1 VRPQPDDAA
10 FLLLIAAAQHHS
22 GAACEGGGIGVEEP
36 DPELAVGRVGIDD
49 LAQRDQSFSSQGV
62 FPELLVFDD
71 FEDHLA
77 VGA

>member
-1 VRPQPDDAA
+1 
-10 FLLLIAAAQHHS
+10 
-22 GAACEGGGIGVEEP
+22 
-36 DPELAVGRVGIDD
+36 VGRVGVDD